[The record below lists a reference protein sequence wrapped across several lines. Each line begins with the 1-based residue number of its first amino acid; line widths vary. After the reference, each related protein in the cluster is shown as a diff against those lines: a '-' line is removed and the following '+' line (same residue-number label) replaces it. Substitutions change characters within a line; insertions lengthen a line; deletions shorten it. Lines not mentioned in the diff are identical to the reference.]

1 MTDERGIE
9 EVLKSIMRLIDEA
22 KNLENQTEVKS
33 SKEKL
38 EFKTKK
44 NSKKSKIKSYSDWS
58 GKKFT
63 NKKNNKKNYLSGEK
77 IAKIFEDEFSKWIQ
91 VNLKKNSS

>member
-1 MTDERGIE
+1 MTNERGVE
-9 EVLKSIMRLIDEA
+9 EVLKSIMELIDEA
-22 KNLENQTEVKS
+22 QNLENQVEDKS

-44 NSKKSKIKSYSDWS
+44 TSKKSKIKSYSDWS

-63 NKKNNKKNYLSGEK
+63 DQKNNGKKHLLGKK
-77 IAKIFEDEFSKWIQ
+77 IAKIFESEFSEWVQ
-91 VNLKKNSS
+91 VNMKKNSS